1 MIFHWHSKIKMQSV
15 GFMQTETI
23 WIIARSST
31 MNVQFEEIIRKFPD
45 NMEKLLEKTPVSP
58 AELTVKILRGI
69 YVFYENGTAIYVGR
83 SRNITQRFRQHQQQS
98 SDHHSATF
106 AFLIAKMDAVKAGI
120 NIKNKTGK
128 NMTRDELQKSQPF
141 KQYFSEAKKRV
152 AMMKVQVIRIDDPVE
167 QTLFE
172 VYAALELKTKY
183 NTWDTH

>member
-1 MIFHWHSKIKMQSV
+1 
-15 GFMQTETI
+15 
-23 WIIARSST
+23 
-31 MNVQFEEIIRKFPD
+31 MNAQFDEITRKFPD
-45 NMEKLLEKTPVSP
+45 NMKKLLKNPPVFP
-58 AELTVKILRGI
+58 YELKEKILRGI

-106 AFLIAKMDAVKAGI
+106 AFLIAKMDAEKAGI
-120 NIKNKTGK
+120 AMQYKNGK
-128 NMTRDELQKSQPF
+128 YMTRFELEKYPPF
-141 KQYFSEAKKRV
+141 KQLFSDAKKRV
-152 AMMKVQVIRIDDPVE
+152 AMMKVQVIEIDDPVE

>member
-1 MIFHWHSKIKMQSV
+1 
-15 GFMQTETI
+15 
-23 WIIARSST
+23 

-45 NMEKLLEKTPVSP
+45 NMEILLEKSPVSP
-58 AELTVKILRGI
+58 AELTEKVLRGI
-69 YVFYENGTAIYVGR
+69 YVYYENGTAIYVGR

-106 AFLIAKMDAVKAGI
+106 AFLIAKMDAEKSGVNMQHKS
-120 NIKNKTGK
+120 GK
-128 NMTRDELQKSQPF
+128 NMTRDELQKYPPF
-141 KQYFSEAKKRV
+141 KHFFSEAKRRV
-152 AMMKVQVIRIDDPVE
+152 AMMKVRVIAIDDPVE